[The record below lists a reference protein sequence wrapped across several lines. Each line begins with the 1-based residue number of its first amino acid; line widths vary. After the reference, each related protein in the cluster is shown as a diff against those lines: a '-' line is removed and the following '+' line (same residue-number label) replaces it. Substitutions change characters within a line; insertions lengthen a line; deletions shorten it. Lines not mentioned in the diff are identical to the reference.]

1 MKTDAQIQEDVIR
14 QLKWNP
20 LLMAADIGVSVQR
33 GVVTLSGQVDTYF
46 KKSEAEKEARKV
58 TGVRAIAE
66 NIHVGISPK
75 NKRTDTEIAEAVLHA
90 LKWDTSI
97 PEENIKV
104 KVERGVVTLDGSVEW
119 DFQRAAAG
127 KAVAKLASVQEVLNR
142 ITLKPKITPSDLKQK
157 IQAAFLRDA
166 TIDASR
172 VQVEVLGS
180 KVTLRGQ
187 VRSLAEKEEA
197 EKAAW
202 AAPGIVFVENM
213 LEVEQVPEHDQESL

>member
-1 MKTDAQIQEDVIR
+1 
-14 QLKWNP
+14 
-20 LLMAADIGVSVQR
+20 MAADIGVSVQR
-33 GVVTLSGQVDTYF
+33 GVVTLSGQVDTYL
-46 KKSEAEKEARKV
+46 KKSEAEKEAGKV

-66 NIHVGISPK
+66 NIHVGISPSH
-75 NKRTDTEIAEAVLHA
+75 KRTDTEIAEAVLHA
-90 LKWDTSI
+90 LKCDTSI

-104 KVERGVVTLDGSVEW
+104 KVEGGVVTLDGNVEW
-119 DFQRAAAG
+119 DFQRTAAG
-127 KAVAKLASVQEVLNR
+127 KAVAKLASVREVLNC
-142 ITLKPKITPSDLKQK
+142 IALKPKITPSDLKQK
-157 IQAAFLRDA
+157 IQAAFLRNA

-172 VQVEVLGS
+172 IQVEVLGS

-213 LEVEQVPEHDQESL
+213 LEVEHVPEHLP